1 MANTVYFE
9 RFDNIYKFMDTI
21 EKRPNNDKFGTSASK
36 VSKDGWSGTRT
47 YEDAIREFSNGLPE
61 TAERMKKSLGQFK
74 ARSNITTNKVRP
86 INHYY
91 GYSPNVAAAIIGLP
105 KSMRRIER
113 QPQKTKTIGIL
124 WNSCQNCGVEADTL
138 RKAGETVLQL
148 VYALECKGYRVQL
161 DCAAFTGDCDDNRE
175 AILLINLKQYGQHM
189 DILKLSFPVTSPAMF
204 RRFGFK
210 WAEGIPGFSGSKV
223 WGYGHHLGKS
233 RLSDTLSKQGYDT
246 KSTYQIDVDDCKNAD
261 FNPLEVAKTLGIV
274 I

>member
-1 MANTVYFE
+1 MVKHVYYE

-21 EKRPNNDKFGTSASK
+21 EKRPNNNKFGTSSQDNDRDK
-36 VSKDGWSGTRT
+36 WSGTRT
-47 YEDAIREFSNGLPE
+47 YKEAVDGFSNGLPE
-61 TAERMKKSLGQFK
+61 TAERLKESLGQFK

-86 INHYY
+86 NNHYY

-113 QPQKTKTIGIL
+113 KPQKTKTIGIL
-124 WNSCQNCGVEADTL
+124 WNSCQNSGVNADTL

-148 VYALECKGYRVQL
+148 VYALEVQGYRVKL

-175 AILLINLKQYGQHM
+175 AVLVINLKEYGQHM

-210 WAEGIPGFSGSKV
+210 WAEGIQDFEGERV
-223 WGYGHHLGKS
+223 WGYGCHLGKS
-233 RLSDTLSKQGYDT
+233 RLAEFLKAQGYDT
-246 KSTYQIDVDDCKNAD
+246 KSMYQIDVNDCKEAD